1 MRYAARKDTTQG
13 AIVAALRGVGA
24 KVLILDRFDL
34 LIHFRG
40 KLMML
45 DCKTA
50 VNKSGG
56 FRKKP
61 SQVQL
66 ERDGWPLKYATS
78 AQEAVALVLEQP

>member
-1 MRYAARKDTTQG
+1 MRFAARKDTTHS
-13 AIVAALRGVGA
+13 AIVAALRAIGA
-24 KVLILDRFDL
+24 TVLILDRFDL

-40 KLMML
+40 RLFMI

>member
-1 MRYAARKDTTQG
+1 MRYAARKDTTH
-13 AIVAALRGVGA
+13 ASIVAALRGVGA
-24 KVLILDRFDL
+24 TVLILDRFDL

-40 KLMML
+40 RLFMI

-61 SQVQL
+61 SQVEL
-66 ERDGWPLKYATS
+66 ERDGWPLHYATTVEQ
-78 AQEAVALVLEQP
+78 ALAVVGVR